1 MSQKI
6 TITTKIQKGTGAIDK
21 VEYQWHWN
29 RIVLVCFS
37 LVVISAC
44 IIWALSSGVS
54 ANETL
59 ISSQEKERVVTHKVV
74 PIDNHEKA
82 KTIELAQIKDQPVV
96 ILDDKNEIEEKLAP
110 EIVKAV
116 EVQHKDINT
125 QALEVKKVDEPKD
138 TVLRDTQVMHVS
150 TLIPQSHLSKISHG
164 GSIDTDFVTRAVLTT
179 AVVNKE
185 PVDVLNAQV
194 SLFSIEEKLFFFTE
208 VNNMKSQTVFHRWF
222 FENTLMAEVE
232 LDIFSTRYRTYS
244 SKKIMTKQ
252 SGNWRVE
259 LVNSNQNILASKSFH
274 IK

>member
-1 MSQKI
+1 VSQRI
-6 TITTKIQKGTGAIDK
+6 TITTKIQKETGAIDT

-44 IIWALSSGVS
+44 IIWALSSDVS
-54 ANETL
+54 ANETK
-59 ISSQEKERVVTHKVV
+59 INPQEKAAVVAQKIVL
-74 PIDNHEKA
+74 IDKNEKA
-82 KTIELAQIKDQPVV
+82 NTIELTKISAQNSAIVAE
-96 ILDDKNEIEEKLAP
+96 KNEVKENQTLHVE
-110 EIVKAV
+110 KAV
-116 EVQHKDINT
+116 VVQHKDVDTI
-125 QALEVKKVDEPKD
+125 ALEVNKVARIDKP
-138 TVLRDTQVMHVS
+138 VLRGAEVIHAS

-164 GSIDTDFVTRAVLTT
+164 GSIDTDFVSRAVLTT

-185 PVDVLNAQV
+185 PVDVLDAQV
-194 SLFSIEEKLFFFTE
+194 SLFSIDEQLFFFTE

-232 LDIFSTRYRTYS
+232 LNIFSMRYRTYS

-259 LVNSNQNILASKSFH
+259 LVNSKQNILASKSFH

>member
-6 TITTKIQKGTGAIDK
+6 TITTKIQKETGAIDK

-54 ANETL
+54 ANKTL

-74 PIDNHEKA
+74 PVDNHEKT
-82 KTIELAQIKDQPVV
+82 KTIELAQIQDQQVV

-116 EVQHKDINT
+116 EVK
-125 QALEVKKVDEPKD
+125 EVDEPKD

-185 PVDVLNAQV
+185 PVDVLDAQV
-194 SLFSIEEKLFFFTE
+194 SLFSINEKLFFFTE

-222 FENTLMAEVE
+222 FENTLMAEVK

-244 SKKIMTKQ
+244 SKEIMTKQ
-252 SGNWRVE
+252 RGNWRVE